1 MNALSDELLN
11 KFIDNELD
19 QATLKVVREELQRS
33 EEGRKRLRALQLVHN
48 KLRNMEAEAVSPQ
61 FTPMLMKKIMRRSKA
76 NKEQRFF
83 ILSVS
88 SIFVIIALGILGYIA
103 SLIFSA
109 PQSAGGTVSGAQETV
124 NIIENLVTSIKNL
137 LKGANISTIGSV
149 FSLGLLI
156 SIYFVMDL
164 IKHKDRNLSKQH

>member
-1 MNALSDELLN
+1 MNTLSDELLN

-19 QATLKVVREELQRS
+19 QATLKVVREELQKS

-48 KLRNMEAEAVSPQ
+48 NLKNMEEEAVSPL
-61 FTPMLMKKIMRRSKA
+61 FAAMLMKKIIKRSKA
-76 NKEQRFF
+76 KKEQRLF

-88 SIFVIIALGILGYIA
+88 SVFVIIAFGILGYIA
-103 SLIFSA
+103 TLIFAA
-109 PQSAGGTVSGAQETV
+109 PQSTGGTVNGAQETV
-124 NIIENLVTSIKNL
+124 NIIESLITPIKNL
-137 LKGANISTIGSV
+137 LRGVNISTIGSV

-156 SIYFVMDL
+156 SVYFVMDL